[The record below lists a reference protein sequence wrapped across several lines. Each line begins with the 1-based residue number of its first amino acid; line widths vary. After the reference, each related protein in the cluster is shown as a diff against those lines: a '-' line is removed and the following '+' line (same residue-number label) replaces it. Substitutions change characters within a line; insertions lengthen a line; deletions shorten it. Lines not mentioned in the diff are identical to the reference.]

1 MNDSKISVRYA
12 KALFDL
18 ARDKKILDQV
28 SHDLL
33 IIKNNFD
40 TVFEFR
46 EVINS
51 PIIAPSIK
59 NKIVKSTFES
69 GISSLT
75 KDFVELILNKKREFY
90 LQDIIRNFLDSYKK
104 EKNIKTV
111 VLTSAIEIGSAYRE
125 KIKNTIKQQLKA
137 DIELVEKIDG
147 KILGGIILRIDNQQ
161 FDSSVL
167 AKLSK
172 IRREIASN

>member
-33 IIKNNFD
+33 IIKNNLD

-51 PIIAPSIK
+51 PIIAPSVK
-59 NKIVKSTFES
+59 NKIVKSTFEF
-69 GISSLT
+69 GINSLT

-111 VLTSAIEIGSAYRE
+111 VLTSAVEIGSAYRE
-125 KIKNTIKQQLKA
+125 KIKSKIKQQLEA
-137 DIELVEKIDG
+137 DIELIEKIDG

-161 FDSSVL
+161 FDSSIL

-172 IRREIASN
+172 IRREIASS